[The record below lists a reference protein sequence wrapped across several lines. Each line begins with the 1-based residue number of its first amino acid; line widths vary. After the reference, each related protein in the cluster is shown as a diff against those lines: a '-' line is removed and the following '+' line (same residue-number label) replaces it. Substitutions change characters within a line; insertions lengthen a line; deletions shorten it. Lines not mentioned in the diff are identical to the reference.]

1 MLVILVVGK
10 ITCPNCNRGSVT
22 CSTCRGSGKS
32 QCGGCTGAGKKACSK
47 CNGSGTNKVSY
58 NCTHGN
64 GPDKSHYYCSKHG
77 NAVSQYH

>member
-47 CNGSGTNKVSY
+47 CNGSGTSFI
-58 NCTHGN
+58 
-64 GPDKSHYYCSKHG
+64 
-77 NAVSQYH
+77 